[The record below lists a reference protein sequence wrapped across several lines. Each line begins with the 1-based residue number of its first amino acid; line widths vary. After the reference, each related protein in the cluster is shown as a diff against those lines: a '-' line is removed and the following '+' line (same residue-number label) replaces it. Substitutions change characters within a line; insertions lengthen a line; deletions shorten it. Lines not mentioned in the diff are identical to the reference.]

1 MTSSQESSD
10 SARKP
15 NKPPEIESLAGTF
28 HPHAIEVQDF
38 SHYALVI
45 DVRTPQEYEEDH
57 IPGAMQFSP
66 AVVSQ
71 GPLVTGHADDRARNL
86 VAHDSGAEG
95 ELPPALAAL
104 VAPLK
109 LDQAILVYCGRGGLD
124 SMPVA
129 RALRWRGWSVDV
141 LPGGWINYRRWVQ
154 AGLEVLPRMVSFRV
168 IATSLGCEADRI
180 LNALA
185 SVGHQ
190 VLNVEALMVR
200 RRGSIACWSTPQ
212 PSQAWLES
220 QLLQRLRAVDPRR
233 PVWVGDVDAQVGELR
248 LPGSMADA
256 LDSAPTASLEAPL
269 EERVNRW
276 MEAEPGWTSPSTAID
291 ALASLQPAPDLRLV
305 EWWKDLL
312 LGNLADLVA
321 SVLTDYLD
329 RLQAARSEQRL
340 GRPNSPAPL
349 VADSLMP
356 DRLALLVR
364 AWQPGPDAVST
375 WCGET
380 RSL

>member
-10 SARKP
+10 RARKP
-15 NKPPEIESLAGTF
+15 NKPPEIESLAGVF

-38 SHYALVI
+38 THYALVI

-57 IPGAMQFSP
+57 IPGAVQFSP

-71 GPLVTGHADDRARNL
+71 GPLVTGNAADRARAL

-95 ELPPALAAL
+95 ELPPALARL

-124 SMPVA
+124 SLPVA
-129 RALRWRGWSVDV
+129 RALRWRGWTVDV

-168 IATSLGCEADRI
+168 IATSLGCESDRV

-185 SVGHQ
+185 TVGHQ

-200 RRGSIACWSTPQ
+200 RRGSIACRSAPQ

-220 QLLQRLRAVDPRR
+220 QLLQRLRSVDPRR
-233 PVWVGDVDAQVGELR
+233 PVWVGDVDAQVGELH

-256 LDSAPTASLEAPL
+256 LGSAPTAALEAPL
-269 EERVNRW
+269 EERVDRW
-276 MEAEPGWTSPSTAID
+276 IEDEPAWEAPSTALD
-291 ALASLQPAPDLRLV
+291 ALASLAPAPDARII
-305 EWWKDLL
+305 ERWKDLL

-321 SVLTDYLD
+321 TVLTEYLD
-329 RLQAARSEQRL
+329 RLQAARSAQRL
-340 GRPNSPAPL
+340 NRPNSLAL
-349 VADSLMP
+349 LSVDSLKP
-356 DRLALLVR
+356 DRLTLLVR
-364 AWQPGPDAVST
+364 AWPPAADAVT
-375 WCGET
+375 T
-380 RSL
+380 

>member
-10 SARKP
+10 RARKP
-15 NKPPEIESLAGTF
+15 NKPPEIESLAGVF

-57 IPGAMQFSP
+57 IPGAVQFLP

-71 GPLVTGHADDRARNL
+71 RPLVTGHADDRARAL

-124 SMPVA
+124 SLPVA

-154 AGLEVLPRMVSFRV
+154 AGLEILPRMVSFRV
-168 IATSLGCEADRI
+168 IATTLGCEADRI

-185 SVGHQ
+185 TVGHQ

-200 RRGSIACWSTPQ
+200 RRGSIACRSAQQ

-220 QLLQRLRAVDPRR
+220 QLLQRLRTVDPRR

-256 LDSAPTASLEAPL
+256 LGSAPTAALEAPID
-269 EERVNRW
+269 ERVSSW
-276 MEAEPGWTSPSTAID
+276 LEVEPAWGEPTIAFSTM
-291 ALASLQPAPDLRLV
+291 ASMDPAPDVRIV
-305 EWWKDLL
+305 ERWKDPL
-312 LGNLADLVA
+312 LGNLADLIA
-321 SVLTDYLD
+321 SVLTGYFD
-329 RLQAARSEQRL
+329 RLNAARVAQRL
-340 GRPNSPAPL
+340 ARPNSLAPL
-349 VADSLMP
+349 KVDSLQP
-356 DRLALLVR
+356 ERLALAVR
-364 AWQPGPDAVST
+364 TWQPAPDAVA
-375 WCGET
+375 
-380 RSL
+380 

>member
-1 MTSSQESSD
+1 MTSGQESSD
-10 SARKP
+10 RARKP
-15 NKPPEIESLAGTF
+15 NKPPEIESLAGVF

-57 IPGAMQFSP
+57 IPGAVQFSP

-71 GPLVTGHADDRARNL
+71 GPLVTGHADDRARAL

-124 SMPVA
+124 SLPVA

-168 IATSLGCEADRI
+168 IATTLGCEADRI

-185 SVGHQ
+185 TVGHQ

-200 RRGSIACWSTPQ
+200 RRGSIACRSAQQ

-233 PVWVGDVDAQVGELR
+233 PVWVGDVDAPVGELR
-248 LPGSMADA
+248 CQD
-256 LDSAPTASLEAPL
+256 
-269 EERVNRW
+269 RW
-276 MEAEPGWTSPSTAID
+276 
-291 ALASLQPAPDLRLV
+291 
-305 EWWKDLL
+305 
-312 LGNLADLVA
+312 
-321 SVLTDYLD
+321 LT
-329 RLQAARSEQRL
+329 R
-340 GRPNSPAPL
+340 
-349 VADSLMP
+349 
-356 DRLALLVR
+356 
-364 AWQPGPDAVST
+364 
-375 WCGET
+375 
-380 RSL
+380 

>member
-10 SARKP
+10 RARKL
-15 NKPPEIESLAGTF
+15 NKPPEIESLAGAF

-57 IPGAMQFSP
+57 IPGAVQLSP
-66 AVVSQ
+66 AVVSH
-71 GPLVTGHADDRARNL
+71 GLLVTGHADDQARAL
-86 VAHDSGAEG
+86 VVHDSGAEG
-95 ELPPALAAL
+95 DLPPALAAL
-104 VAPLK
+104 VSPLK

-124 SMPVA
+124 SLPIA

-185 SVGHQ
+185 GIGHQ

-200 RRGSIACWSTPQ
+200 RRGSISSRHAPQ
-212 PSQAWLES
+212 PSQALLDS

-233 PVWVGDVDAQVGELR
+233 PVWVGDVDDQVGELK
-248 LPGSMADA
+248 LPGSMADVLGA
-256 LDSAPTASLEAPL
+256 APIAVVEVPV
-269 EERVNRW
+269 EERVDRW
-276 MEAEPGWTSPSTAID
+276 IDDEPAWASPLKVIQ
-291 ALASLQPAPDLRLV
+291 ALASLQSPPEAHLV
-305 EWWKDLL
+305 ERWKQQSICSLRE
-312 LGNLADLVA
+312 LVA
-321 SVLTDYLD
+321 SVLTGYLD
-329 RLQAARSEQRL
+329 GLNFARTAHRLS
-340 GRPNSPAPL
+340 RPNRLDPLQVSSLEQKPL
-349 VADSLMP
+349 VA
-356 DRLALLVR
+356 ALLS
-364 AWQPGPDAVST
+364 WQPSKDAGAVLLSSEH
-375 WCGET
+375 G
-380 RSL
+380 

>member
-10 SARKP
+10 RARKL
-15 NKPPEIESLAGTF
+15 NKPPEIESLAGAF

-45 DVRTPQEYEEDH
+45 DVRTREEYEDDH
-57 IPGAMQFSP
+57 IPGAVQFSP

-71 GPLVTGHADDRARNL
+71 GPLVTAHSDAQNRAL
-86 VAHDSGAEG
+86 VAHDSAVDA
-95 ELPPALAAL
+95 ELPASLAAL
-104 VAPLK
+104 VAPLR

-124 SMPVA
+124 SLPVA

-185 SVGHQ
+185 TVGHQ
-190 VLNVEALMVR
+190 VLNVEAFMVR
-200 RRGSIACWSTPQ
+200 RRGSIACRYAPQ
-212 PSQAWLES
+212 PSQAMLES

-248 LPGSMADA
+248 LPGSMTDA
-256 LDSAPTASLEAPL
+256 LEAAPTAALQAPID
-269 EERVNRW
+269 ERVDRW
-276 MEAEPGWTSPSTAID
+276 IEDEPAWASPLDAIEALTKFVPPPEVRAIELWKQLSVGG
-291 ALASLQPAPDLRLV
+291 LAGLV
-305 EWWKDLL
+305 T
-312 LGNLADLVA
+312 
-321 SVLTDYLD
+321 SVLTEYVD
-329 RLQAARSEQRL
+329 RIQAGRVARRGSQSVDL
-340 GRPNSPAPL
+340 VPLSVASLAPE
-349 VADSLMP
+349 A
-356 DRLALLVR
+356 LAVVVPV
-364 AWQPGPDAVST
+364 WQPARQAKFT
-375 WCGET
+375 
-380 RSL
+380 

>member
-10 SARKP
+10 RSRRP

-57 IPGAMQFSP
+57 IPGAVQFSP

-71 GPLVTGHADDRARNL
+71 GSLATGLAEDRARAL
-86 VAHDSGAEG
+86 VAHDSATEG

-104 VAPLK
+104 VGPLK

-124 SMPVA
+124 SLPVA
-129 RALRWRGWSVDV
+129 RALRWRGWTVDE

-154 AGLEVLPRMVSFRV
+154 AGMEVLPRMVSFRV

-200 RRGSIACWSTPQ
+200 RRGSISCRSAQQ

-220 QLLQRLRAVDPRR
+220 QLLQRLRSVDPRR
-233 PVWVGDVDAQVGELR
+233 PVWVGDVDAQVGVLQ

-256 LDSAPTASLEAPL
+256 LESAPTAAMEAPL
-269 EERVNRW
+269 EERVNSW
-276 MEAEPGWTSPSTAID
+276 IEDEPAWRSPSTALD
-291 ALASLQPAPDLRLV
+291 ALALLEPAPDVRIV
-305 EWWKDLL
+305 ERWKNLL

-329 RLQAARSEQRL
+329 RLQAARSAQRL
-340 GRPNSPAPL
+340 NRPNSLAPL
-349 VADSLMP
+349 SVDSLKP
-356 DRLALLVR
+356 ERLALALR
-364 AWQPGPDAVST
+364 AWQPTPDAVAT
-375 WCGET
+375 
-380 RSL
+380 

>member
-10 SARKP
+10 RARKL
-15 NKPPEIESLAGTF
+15 NKPPEIESLAGVF

-57 IPGAMQFSP
+57 IPGAVQFSP

-71 GPLVTGHADDRARNL
+71 GPLVTGHADDRARAL
-86 VAHDSGAEG
+86 VAHDAAAEG

-104 VAPLK
+104 VAALK

-124 SMPVA
+124 SLPVA
-129 RALRWRGWSVDV
+129 RALRWRGWTVDV

-154 AGLEVLPRMVSFRV
+154 AGMEVLPRMVSFRV

-180 LNALA
+180 LKALA

-200 RRGSIACWSTPQ
+200 RRGSIACRTARQ

-233 PVWVGDVDAQVGELR
+233 PVWVGDVDAQVGELQ

-256 LDSAPTASLEAPL
+256 LGSAPTAALEAPL
-269 EERVNRW
+269 EERVDRW
-276 MEAEPGWTSPSTAID
+276 IEDEPAWTSPFDAID
-291 ALASLQPAPDLRLV
+291 TLASLEPPPDVRIV
-305 EWWKDLL
+305 EQWKDLS
-312 LGNLADLVA
+312 LGDLAGLVA
-321 SVLTDYLD
+321 SVLTGYLD
-329 RLQAARSEQRL
+329 RLNAARVSHRL
-340 GRPNSPAPL
+340 RKPNSLAPL
-349 VADSLMP
+349 VADSLKP
-356 DRLALLVR
+356 ERLTLVVR
-364 AWQPGPDAVST
+364 AWKPALDAAAT
-375 WCGET
+375 
-380 RSL
+380 

>member
-1 MTSSQESSD
+1 MTSGQESSD
-10 SARKP
+10 RARKP
-15 NKPPEIESLAGTF
+15 NKPPEIESLAGVF

-57 IPGAMQFSP
+57 IPGAVQFSP

-71 GPLVTGHADDRARNL
+71 GPLVTGHSDAQDRAL
-86 VAHDSGAEG
+86 VAQDSAGDA
-95 ELPPALAAL
+95 ELPASLAAL

-124 SMPVA
+124 SLPVA

-154 AGLEVLPRMVSFRV
+154 AGLEILPRMVSFRV
-168 IATSLGCEADRI
+168 IATTLGCEADRI

-185 SVGHQ
+185 TVGHQ

-200 RRGSIACWSTPQ
+200 RRGSISCRSAQQ

-233 PVWVGDVDAQVGELR
+233 PVWVGDVDAPVGELR
-248 LPGSMADA
+248 CQD
-256 LDSAPTASLEAPL
+256 
-269 EERVNRW
+269 RW
-276 MEAEPGWTSPSTAID
+276 
-291 ALASLQPAPDLRLV
+291 
-305 EWWKDLL
+305 
-312 LGNLADLVA
+312 
-321 SVLTDYLD
+321 LT
-329 RLQAARSEQRL
+329 R
-340 GRPNSPAPL
+340 
-349 VADSLMP
+349 
-356 DRLALLVR
+356 
-364 AWQPGPDAVST
+364 
-375 WCGET
+375 
-380 RSL
+380 

>member
-1 MTSSQESSD
+1 MP
-10 SARKP
+10 AR
-15 NKPPEIESLAGTF
+15 IESLAGVF

-38 SHYALVI
+38 SHYSLVI

-57 IPGAMQFSP
+57 IPGAVQFSP

-71 GPLVTGHADDRARNL
+71 GPLVTGQADDRARAL
-86 VAHDSGAEG
+86 VAHDSVVEG
-95 ELPPALAAL
+95 DLPPALAAL
-104 VAPLK
+104 VGPLK

-124 SMPVA
+124 SLPVA
-129 RALRWRGWSVDV
+129 RALRWRGWTVDV

-180 LNALA
+180 LNALS

-200 RRGSIACWSTPQ
+200 RRGSIACLSAPQ

-233 PVWVGDVDAQVGELR
+233 PVWVGDVDAQVGELL

-256 LDSAPTASLEAPL
+256 LVSAPTAALEVPL
-269 EERVNRW
+269 EERAERW
-276 MEAEPGWTSPSTAID
+276 IEDDPGWASPPTALD
-291 ALASLQPAPDLRLV
+291 ALRSLEPAPDQRILER
-305 EWWKDLL
+305 WKDLL
-312 LGNLADLVA
+312 LGNLVDLVA
-321 SVLTDYLD
+321 NVLSEYLD
-329 RLQAARSEQRL
+329 PLHANRIAQRM
-340 GRPNSPAPL
+340 GRPNSLAPL
-349 VADSLMP
+349 SVDSLRP
-356 DRLALLVR
+356 ELLALAVR
-364 AWQPGPDAVST
+364 TWQPNAEPLAT
-375 WCGET
+375 
-380 RSL
+380 

>member
-1 MTSSQESSD
+1 MTSGQESSD
-10 SARKP
+10 RARKP
-15 NKPPEIESLAGTF
+15 NKLPEIESLAGVF

-57 IPGAMQFSP
+57 IPGAVQFSP

-71 GPLVTGHADDRARNL
+71 GPLVTGHTDDRAQAL

-124 SMPVA
+124 SLPVA

-190 VLNVEALMVR
+190 VLDVEALMVR
-200 RRGSIACWSTPQ
+200 RRGSISCRSAQQ

-220 QLLQRLRAVDPRR
+220 QLLQQLRAVDPRR
-233 PVWVGDVDAQVGELR
+233 PVWVSDVDIQVGELQ

-256 LDSAPTASLEAPL
+256 LGSAPTATLEAGL
-269 EERVNRW
+269 EERVDRW
-276 MEAEPGWTSPSTAID
+276 IEDEPAWASPLEAIEALTSFDP
-291 ALASLQPAPDLRLV
+291 PPECRLV
-305 EWWKDLL
+305 DQWKDLSR
-312 LGNLADLVA
+312 GGLAGLV
-321 SVLTDYLD
+321 SQVLAGYLD
-329 RLQAARSEQRL
+329 RLQAARVAQRL
-340 GRPNSPAPL
+340 SNPNSLAPL
-349 VADSLMP
+349 VAGSL
-356 DRLALLVR
+356 RANGLALAVR
-364 AWQPGPDAVST
+364 AWQPAPNAVAT
-375 WCGET
+375 
-380 RSL
+380 

>member
-1 MTSSQESSD
+1 MTSGQESSD
-10 SARKP
+10 RARKP

-57 IPGAMQFSP
+57 IPGAVQFSP

-71 GPLVTGHADDRARNL
+71 GPLVTGQADDRARAL
-86 VAHDSGAEG
+86 VVHDSGSEG

-104 VAPLK
+104 VGPLK

-124 SMPVA
+124 SLPVA
-129 RALRWRGWSVDV
+129 RALRWRGWTVDV

-168 IATSLGCEADRI
+168 IATSLGCEADRV

-200 RRGSIACWSTPQ
+200 RRGSIACRSAPQ

-220 QLLQRLRAVDPRR
+220 QLLQRLRCVDPRR
-233 PVWVGDVDAQVGELR
+233 PVWVADVDAQVGELQ
-248 LPGSMADA
+248 LPGSIADA
-256 LDSAPTASLEAPL
+256 LTSAPTAVLHAPLKERVECWLEDEPAWGTPSIAFDALGSLEP
-269 EERVNRW
+269 
-276 MEAEPGWTSPSTAID
+276 T
-291 ALASLQPAPDLRLV
+291 PDVRLV
-305 EWWKDLL
+305 EAWRGLL
-312 LGNLADLVA
+312 TGNPADLAA
-321 SVLTDYLD
+321 SVLTGHFD
-329 RLQAARSEQRL
+329 RLHAARLDHFL
-340 GRPNSPAPL
+340 GVRRVSAPL
-349 VADSLMP
+349 LVESLTQE
-356 DRLALLVR
+356 RLA
-364 AWQPGPDAVST
+364 DALHCWLSASR
-375 WCGET
+375 GH
-380 RSL
+380 SA

>member
-10 SARKP
+10 RARKP
-15 NKPPEIESLAGTF
+15 NKPPEIESLAGAF

-45 DVRTPQEYEEDH
+45 DVRTPQEYDEDH
-57 IPGAMQFSP
+57 IPGAVQFSP

-71 GPLVTGHADDRARNL
+71 GSLVTGHSDSPGRAL
-86 VAHDSGAEG
+86 TAQDSAGDA
-95 ELPPALAAL
+95 ELPASLAAL

-124 SMPVA
+124 SLPVA

-154 AGLEVLPRMVSFRV
+154 AGLEVLPRMATFRV
-168 IATSLGCEADRI
+168 VATSLGCEADRV
-180 LNALA
+180 LNAM
-185 SVGHQ
+185 STVGHQ

-200 RRGSIACWSTPQ
+200 RRGSISFCAAQQ
-212 PSQAWLES
+212 PSQAWFES
-220 QLLQRLRAVDPRR
+220 QLLQRLRSVDPRR
-233 PVWVGDVDAQVGELR
+233 PVWIGDVEAQVGELQ

-256 LDSAPTASLEAPL
+256 IGAAPAAPLEAPI

-276 MEAEPGWTSPSTAID
+276 IEDEPAWAWPSDAVDVFASWSPPPEGRLIERWRELSLRE
-291 ALASLQPAPDLRLV
+291 LA
-305 EWWKDLL
+305 
-312 LGNLADLVA
+312 GLVA

-329 RLQAARSEQRL
+329 RRQSARLSLRTAKSN
-340 GRPNSPAPL
+340 GIAPL
-349 VADSLMP
+349 VVDSLMQ
-356 DRLALLVR
+356 DQLAVSVR
-364 AWQPGPDAVST
+364 AWQPTPESAAI
-375 WCGET
+375 
-380 RSL
+380 

>member
-1 MTSSQESSD
+1 M
-10 SARKP
+10 
-15 NKPPEIESLAGTF
+15 NKPPEIESLAGAF

-45 DVRTPQEYEEDH
+45 DVRTPQEYEDDH
-57 IPGAMQFSP
+57 IPGAVQFSP

-71 GPLVTGHADDRARNL
+71 GPLVSGHADDRARAV

-124 SMPVA
+124 SLPVA

-154 AGLEVLPRMVSFRV
+154 AGLEVLPRMAMFRV
-168 IATSLGCEADRI
+168 VATSLGCEADRV
-180 LNALA
+180 LNAM
-185 SVGHQ
+185 STVGHQ

-200 RRGSIACWSTPQ
+200 RRGSMSFSAAPQ
-212 PSQAWLES
+212 PSQAWFES

-233 PVWVGDVDAQVGELR
+233 PVWIGDVEAQVGELQ

-256 LDSAPTASLEAPL
+256 IDAAPAAPLEAPI

-276 MEAEPGWTSPSTAID
+276 IEDEPAWASPSDAID
-291 ALASLQPAPDLRLV
+291 AIASWSPPPEGRLIERWRDLSLRELA
-305 EWWKDLL
+305 
-312 LGNLADLVA
+312 GLVA

-329 RLQAARSEQRL
+329 RRQSARLTLRMAKSN
-340 GRPNSPAPL
+340 GIAPF
-349 VADSLMP
+349 VVDSLSP
-356 DRLALLVR
+356 ERLALTLR
-364 AWQPGPDAVST
+364 AWQPIPDASA
-375 WCGET
+375 G
-380 RSL
+380 

>member
-1 MTSSQESSD
+1 MTSGQESSD
-10 SARKP
+10 RARRP
-15 NKPPEIESLAGTF
+15 NKPPEIESLAGVF

-57 IPGAMQFSP
+57 IPGAVQFSP

-71 GPLVTGHADDRARNL
+71 GPLVTGHADDRARAL

-95 ELPPALAAL
+95 ELPPGLAAL

-124 SMPVA
+124 SLPVA

-168 IATSLGCEADRI
+168 IATSLGCEADRV

-200 RRGSIACWSTPQ
+200 RRGSIARRSAPQ

-220 QLLQRLRAVDPRR
+220 QLLQRLRSVDPRR
-233 PVWVGDVDAQVGELR
+233 PVWVGDVDARVGELH

-256 LDSAPTASLEAPL
+256 LGASPTAALEAPVDD
-269 EERVNRW
+269 RVDLW
-276 MEAEPGWTSPSTAID
+276 IDDEPAWASPLDAIEALTSLVP
-291 ALASLQPAPDLRLV
+291 PPEVRLV
-305 EWWKDLL
+305 EQWKQLS
-312 LGNLADLVA
+312 LGGLAGLVA
-321 SVLTDYLD
+321 GVLTGYFD
-329 RLQAARSEQRL
+329 RINAARVAQRL
-340 GRPNSPAPL
+340 VRPNSFAPL
-349 VADSLMP
+349 KVNSFQSEPMV
-356 DRLALLVR
+356 LAVR
-364 AWQPGPDAVST
+364 TWQPAADAVVT
-375 WCGET
+375 
-380 RSL
+380 

>member
-10 SARKP
+10 RARKP
-15 NKPPEIESLAGTF
+15 NRPPEIESLAGVF

-57 IPGAMQFSP
+57 VPGAVQFSP

-71 GPLVTGHADDRARNL
+71 GPLVTGYADDRARAL

-124 SMPVA
+124 SLPVA

-168 IATSLGCEADRI
+168 IATSLGCEADRV

-200 RRGSIACWSTPQ
+200 RRGLISCRSAQQ

-220 QLLQRLRAVDPRR
+220 QLLQRLRAVDPRQ
-233 PVWVGDVDAQVGELR
+233 PVWVGDVDVQIGELK

-256 LDSAPTASLEAPL
+256 LGSAPAAALEAPL

-276 MEAEPGWTSPSTAID
+276 IEDESGWASPSTALA
-291 ALASLQPAPDLRLV
+291 ALASLEPAPDVRLV
-305 EWWKDLL
+305 ERWKHLL

-329 RLQAARSEQRL
+329 RLQAARNAL
-340 GRPNSPAPL
+340 CMNRPNGLAPL
-349 VADSLMP
+349 SVDSLGP
-356 DRLALLVR
+356 ERLALVLR
-364 AWQPGPDAVST
+364 TWPPASDAAT
-375 WCGET
+375 M
-380 RSL
+380 

>member
-10 SARKP
+10 RARKL
-15 NKPPEIESLAGTF
+15 NKPPEIESLAGAF

-45 DVRTPQEYEEDH
+45 DVRTREEYEDDH
-57 IPGAMQFSP
+57 IPGAVQFSP

-71 GPLVTGHADDRARNL
+71 GPLVTGHSDAQDRAL
-86 VAHDSGAEG
+86 VVQDSAGYA
-95 ELPPALAAL
+95 ELPASLAAL

-124 SMPVA
+124 SVPVA
-129 RALRWRGWSVDV
+129 RALRWRGWTVDV

-168 IATSLGCEADRI
+168 IATSLGCEADRV

-185 SVGHQ
+185 TVGHQ

-200 RRGSIACWSTPQ
+200 RRGAIACRSAQQ

-233 PVWVGDVDAQVGELR
+233 PVWVGDVDVQAGELR

-256 LDSAPTASLEAPL
+256 LGSAPTAALEAPI
-269 EERVNRW
+269 EERVSRW
-276 MEAEPGWTSPSTAID
+276 IEDEPAWASPLDAIEALTSFVPLPEIETVEQWKQLSLGS
-291 ALASLQPAPDLRLV
+291 LAR
-305 EWWKDLL
+305 
-312 LGNLADLVA
+312 LVA
-321 SVLTDYLD
+321 SVLTEYFD
-329 RLQAARSEQRL
+329 RLNAARVAQRL
-340 GRPNSPAPL
+340 ARPNSFGPL
-349 VADSLMP
+349 VVGSLKSQP
-356 DRLALLVR
+356 LALALR
-364 AWQPGPDAVST
+364 IWQPATDAAA
-375 WCGET
+375 
-380 RSL
+380 L